1 MNSLQLQR
9 AESCGPYLGSAGPL
23 TERRARAGVLTATVP
38 LCALQGEVCSLAFSP
53 EWLRARRIAF
63 AMALHERL
71 GAASVARVLSLE
83 PLMLVLEF
91 MVA

>member
-1 MNSLQLQR
+1 
-9 AESCGPYLGSAGPL
+9 
-23 TERRARAGVLTATVP
+23 
-38 LCALQGEVCSLAFSP
+38 VCSLAFSP